1 MVAVAKATEDLYAQD
16 RPGLRGDL
24 IKAAVDNLR
33 SHASACQAILV
44 LSKLME
50 SHPAA
55 ALTERLIGRREL
67 LDQIW
72 EEGNILELGVSD
84 ALHFIRASRSG
95 RFTHSDLGSGA
106 APSIAS
112 DAAAAG
118 ASEAAPPSLPA
129 ARSLSR
135 GSSIRAQREA
145 PTSVFTALPMLEQL
159 RTRLRFITLAARLS
173 GQGLPIVQVGE
184 LFGELVK
191 EGSNAEERNLFFEWV
206 EEAAQQVSEAH
217 FQCLKALF
225 RAINTA
231 SKAIL
236 PCEGGAFEVQKRE
249 LEGEGAL
256 WAVAFHAADDS
267 ISSVALEWMSTLRG
281 NLAPELADASS
292 VLMRNQ
298 VSQVLSELE
307 GAQAEGDQR
316 LVKRCLEALDSLLR
330 NSEALAS
337 KGITPHL
344 RPANGRR
351 IRVDIV
357 NSAAIDSKKMVSVL
371 SAARLHR
378 EREAAGELFTDDSS
392 DERIEFQLD
401 ILNTEPLW
409 QLREAVAAK
418 LQCRSDQCHL
428 WVLLLE
434 DGINT
439 VGGRNVQQI
448 SLPLDQGCMPL
459 CRLGLYDGAVVE

>member
-1 MVAVAKATEDLYAQD
+1 MSVFTVGLRRQRHLPLCCSTSLCSQAMVAVAKATEDLYAQD

-173 GQGLPIVQVGE
+173 GQGLPIVQVRH
-184 LFGELVK
+184 K
-191 EGSNAEERNLFFEWV
+191 HDNRC
-206 EEAAQQVSEAH
+206 
-217 FQCLKALF
+217 CLRRL
-225 RAINTA
+225 T
-231 SKAIL
+231 L
-236 PCEGGAFEVQKRE
+236 PCPSWETAGWRIVRGARQ
-249 LEGEGAL
+249 
-256 WAVAFHAADDS
+256 
-267 ISSVALEWMSTLRG
+267 
-281 NLAPELADASS
+281 
-292 VLMRNQ
+292 
-298 VSQVLSELE
+298 
-307 GAQAEGDQR
+307 
-316 LVKRCLEALDSLLR
+316 
-330 NSEALAS
+330 
-337 KGITPHL
+337 
-344 RPANGRR
+344 
-351 IRVDIV
+351 
-357 NSAAIDSKKMVSVL
+357 
-371 SAARLHR
+371 
-378 EREAAGELFTDDSS
+378 ER
-392 DERIEFQLD
+392 Q
-401 ILNTEPLW
+401 
-409 QLREAVAAK
+409 
-418 LQCRSDQCHL
+418 QCR
-428 WVLLLE
+428 
-434 DGINT
+434 
-439 VGGRNVQQI
+439 
-448 SLPLDQGCMPL
+448 
-459 CRLGLYDGAVVE
+459 GAESIL